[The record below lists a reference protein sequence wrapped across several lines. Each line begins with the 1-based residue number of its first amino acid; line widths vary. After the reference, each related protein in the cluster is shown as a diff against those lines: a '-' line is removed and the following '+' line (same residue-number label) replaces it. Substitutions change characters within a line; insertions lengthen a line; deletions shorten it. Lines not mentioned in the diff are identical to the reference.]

1 VTARPI
7 GAAVLLAACL
17 AACGEDQKRKLDTAP
32 IERGIARGI
41 ERDRPGT
48 KVVSVTCPEDVEL
61 EKGGRFSCRVRG
73 SKPGE
78 EAIARVTQ
86 VDAGGRVRY
95 RVP

>member
-1 VTARPI
+1 MSRGPLWA
-7 GAAVLLAACL
+7 AAVALCAMG
-17 AACGEDQKRKLDTAP
+17 CGEDEPRKLDTARV
-32 IERGIARGI
+32 ERGIADGI

-61 EKGGRFSCRVRG
+61 RKGGTFTCRVKG

-78 EAIARVTQ
+78 DAIATVTQ
-86 VDAGGRVRY
+86 TDGEGRVRY